1 MVQKGSG
8 GAAGPV
14 DVAHWHLEEFLG
26 ATSLSPATLDVYG
39 RDLRQV
45 AQWADRLGLTAPA
58 QLTRQH
64 VRRYL
69 AHLSTRGL
77 AASTIAR
84 RVAAMRRYFGWALRR
99 GLVEVDPTAGVHAPS
114 GPSRLP
120 RVLRADELTQ
130 ILDEGDQRPD
140 EDVDRVSRDDV
151 VLELL
156 YGSGL
161 RVSELCG
168 LDVDSVDV
176 DRARLHVW
184 GKGDKERVVPLSA
197 ASVSALRHWLAG
209 PRSRWMAAGS
219 AVIDLGSADGAALL
233 HNGAGKRIAPRDV
246 RRILDRR
253 SPVPTHPHALRHS
266 FATHLLDG
274 GADLRVVQELL
285 GHSDLAT
292 TQIYTHV
299 SRERLRNVFDAAHP
313 RA

>member
-1 MVQKGSG
+1 MEQTDAGE
-8 GAAGPV
+8 AAAAAA
-14 DVAHWHLEEFLG
+14 VAAWRLPEFRA
-26 ATSLSPATLDVYG
+26 ATSLSPATLDVYE
-39 RDLRQV
+39 RDLCQV
-45 AQWADRLGLTAPA
+45 ARWSADLGLSSPS
-58 QLTRQH
+58 QLTRGH
-64 VRRYL
+64 VRRYM
-69 AHLSTRGL
+69 AHLFERGL
-77 AASTIAR
+77 AAATISR
-84 RVAAMRRYFGWALRR
+84 RVAALRRYFGWALRQ
-99 GLVEVDPTAGVHAPS
+99 GLVGTDPTVGVHVPN

-120 RVLRADELTQ
+120 RVLRADELSQ
-130 ILDEGDQRPD
+130 ILDEGEVLADGD
-140 EDVDRVSRDDV
+140 EDRVARDDV

-168 LDVDSVDV
+168 LDVDSVDL

-184 GKGDKERVVPLSA
+184 GKGDKERAVPLSE
-197 ASVSALRHWLAG
+197 ASIQALRHWLG
-209 PRSRWMAAGS
+209 RPRSRWMAASS
-219 AVIDLGSADGAALL
+219 AVIDLASADGAALL

>member
-1 MVQKGSG
+1 MVQTDAG
-8 GAAGPV
+8 GAA
-14 DVAHWHLEEFLG
+14 DTVAAARWHLDEFLG
-26 ATSLSPATLDVYG
+26 STSLSPATLDVYG

-45 AQWADRLGLTAPA
+45 VQWAAGVGLTTPA

-69 AHLSTRGL
+69 SHMSSRGL

-84 RVAAMRRYFGWALRR
+84 RVAAMRRYIRWALRR
-99 GLVEVDPTAGVHAPS
+99 GVVDTDPTHGVQAPS

-130 ILDEGDQRPD
+130 ILDEGEPRPD
-140 EDVDRVSRDDV
+140 EDEDRVARDDV

-168 LDVDSVDV
+168 LDVDAVDV
-176 DRARLHVW
+176 GRARLHVW

-197 ASVSALRHWLAG
+197 ASVAALRTWLAG
-209 PRSRWMAAGS
+209 PRSRWMAA
-219 AVIDLGSADGAALL
+219 AAAAIDPSSADGAALL
-233 HNGAGKRIAPRDV
+233 HNGAGKRLAPRDV

-253 SPVPTHPHALRHS
+253 SPVPTHPHALRHT

-274 GADLRVVQELL
+274 GAALRVVQELL

-292 TQIYTHV
+292 TQVYTHV
-299 SRERLRNVFDAAHP
+299 SRERLRSVFESSHP